1 MIARAEAPRRDASK
15 PAAVDVDDVRRR
27 SVLRLHGDVVALEDE
42 VLPVGRELRP
52 AEDRKSTRLNS
63 SHGSNSY
70 AGFRVKKK
78 KERVPVDHLATVAR
92 QYRGWLPL
100 TTPHQRLKRIT
111 VWRLSCGALS
121 RDLARGSPAIAVA

>member
-70 AGFRVKKK
+70 AGFRLKKK
-78 KERVPVDHLATVAR
+78 KESKTLHTSNPKPVPRNNRHTP
-92 QYRGWLPL
+92 PL
-100 TTPHQRLKRIT
+100 
-111 VWRLSCGALS
+111 S
-121 RDLARGSPAIAVA
+121 D